1 MATSP
6 QLAERTVKLFLR
18 ILAITALGALLGSCA
33 VDAYSPLP
41 FPSFMRQQAR
51 EAPPPDEPPAVATI
65 VREQLDSIFVPGSLP
80 HNTQV
85 SPPHRNPRDLNWLAC
100 VKADVSFANGRVEN
114 RIYLIT
120 IDKDQIVDRRLSGAE
135 DNCSS
140 ERFEP
145 IRTSKLLDQK
155 TE

>member
-1 MATSP
+1 M
-6 QLAERTVKLFLR
+6 R
-18 ILAITALGALLGSCA
+18 ILTITGLGAVLGSCA

-41 FPSFMRQQAR
+41 FPSFMRQKAH

-85 SPPHRNPRDLNWLAC
+85 SPPHRNPRASNWLAC

-114 RIYLIT
+114 RVYLIT
-120 IDKDQIVDRRLSGAE
+120 IDKDQIVDRRLSS
-135 DNCSS
+135 DQDHCPS
-140 ERFEP
+140 EHFEP
-145 IRTSKLLDQK
+145 IRTGKLLDQK
-155 TE
+155 TK